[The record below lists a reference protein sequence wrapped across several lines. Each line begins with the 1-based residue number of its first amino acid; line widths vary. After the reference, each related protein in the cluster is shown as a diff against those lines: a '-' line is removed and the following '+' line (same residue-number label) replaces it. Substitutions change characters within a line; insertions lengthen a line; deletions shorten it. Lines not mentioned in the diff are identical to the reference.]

1 LEIDHSI
8 VKDTLQVASL
18 FELPRLHNVIARRF
32 RQQASYH
39 QRVAAPLFTLGK
51 SLDQGICSDY
61 RISLDDGTVFR
72 VHSVVLACQS
82 LYIRSICSLQMWE
95 ENQQRNIA
103 LHGID
108 KAFAQRL
115 LSFFYTGVWP
125 GISPNETK
133 TILSIGDYLRCQN
146 LVELVATHVATTD
159 VAECASVLDMW
170 AFVRENLS
178 GTDTC
183 VLIEEVC
190 VGFFETNLH
199 LIWTRHRPVILGLCD
214 RMMAALL
221 TPGNIAED
229 SDMLQH
235 LLWTWAKHRVRQQP
249 KEGLLEQPIVAANP
263 PADRTLASSPP
274 HAPPSTPTP
283 APAASSPPRR
293 KRRRKRRPVVRKGF
307 LLRAFDR
314 HNPLLLRRQWARVFC
329 GNKPARDRDSSALAL
344 FFTER
349 PGLRRL
355 IGRTLLS
362 FYNPRKAR
370 RFDLAPHAPI
380 QTTLSRPSTSTSTSP
395 PPLPLSRP
403 F

>member
-1 LEIDHSI
+1 M
-8 VKDTLQVASL
+8 
-18 FELPRLHNVIARRF
+18 
-32 RQQASYH
+32 
-39 QRVAAPLFTLGK
+39 G
-51 SLDQGICSDY
+51 
-61 RISLDDGTVFR
+61 ISLDDGTVFR

-95 ENQQRNIA
+95 ENQQRNIT

-125 GISPNETK
+125 GMAHNESK
-133 TILSIGDYLRCQN
+133 TILSIGDYLRCEN

-159 VAECASVLDMW
+159 VAECASVLDTW
-170 AFVRENLS
+170 AFVRETLPD
-178 GTDTC
+178 TDTC
-183 VLIEEVC
+183 VRVEEAC

-229 SDMLQH
+229 SGMLQH
-235 LLWTWAKHRVRQQP
+235 MLWTWAKHRVRQQAQ
-249 KEGLLEQPIVAANP
+249 EGLLKQPIVAANP
-263 PADRTLASSPP
+263 KADRTLASSPP
-274 HAPPSTPTP
+274 HAPPATPTP
-283 APAASSPPRR
+283 AHAASSPPR
-293 KRRRKRRPVVRKGF
+293 KRRRKRRPAVRKGF
-307 LLRAFDR
+307 LLRAFDK
-314 HNPLLLRRQWARVFC
+314 HNPFSLRRQWGRIFC
-329 GNKPARDRDSSALAL
+329 ANKPARDRDSNALAL

-370 RFDLAPHAPI
+370 RFDLAPRAPV
-380 QTTLSRPSTSTSTSP
+380 QTKSSRPLPLPSTSP
-395 PPLPLSRP
+395 PPPAQSP
-403 F
+403 FL